1 MKASDEDSLVAF
13 GEMRL
18 FAGMWSVVALV
29 MLATAVCI

>member
-1 MKASDEDSLVAF
+1 MNPSDEDRLVTF

-29 MLATAVCI
+29 VLTTALSI